1 MYDETCFL
9 FQPEKRMKLEDF
21 VRNLRQIDGGHDL
34 DPELLSGIYERIR
47 SQAFRPGS
55 DHVTQVIFF
64 IKAITFCM
72 PLFRIH
78 FVYYR

>member
-1 MYDETCFL
+1 
-9 FQPEKRMKLEDF
+9 MKLEDF

-64 IKAITFCM
+64 
-72 PLFRIH
+72 LSSD
-78 FVYYR
+78 